1 MSSPNHDT
9 ARAITSEERTA
20 IAWFTDRELR
30 IQDCSVLG
38 GKRMA
43 RRTSAEGETSFAE
56 LSRLLGST
64 DPGGLIA
71 KAHQRA
77 LRGEVVSFEF
87 MWADACFRAYVVPRR
102 NGADQLSGCMGVA
115 HEVPRDKMT
124 HHYSRDGQKA
134 ASTGDELEV
143 YLHQEQVSEELLAS
157 EQRYC
162 RLLEAVTTYR
172 YSVDVKD
179 GTPVATYHSP
189 ACLSATGYAPE
200 EFASDPFLWINMV
213 HPDDRDAVREH
224 VATVLRKESIRP
236 LEHRIV
242 RKDGSVRW
250 IRDTIIRHV
259 DERGVL
265 TRYDGLIEDITDR
278 KRLERRLQRLLEFTP
293 DAMVVV
299 DRGGRIVFAN
309 AQTETAFGYS
319 RQELLGQNVEVLVPE
334 RIREKHT
341 AERTAYMTAPR
352 YRVMSER
359 ELAGRRKDGSEFP
372 VEINLSPIET
382 DEGTLVAAAVRDV
395 TARKHAEKSLQANL
409 RIQTVLNALLELSL
423 QPLTLEEQLTR
434 SLDLLFSVSWVE
446 IESRGAIFLVEGD
459 PQLLV
464 MKAHRGLPDE
474 LLATCGRLPFGQC
487 LCGQAAATRQV
498 VFASDVDEFHEIRY
512 QGMCRHGHYCVPI
525 LLQGEL
531 LGLLNLYLKHGHERN
546 ADEEGFLSAVANV
559 LAGIIRRQRAEESLR
574 QSEERFDLAVR
585 GSDAGIWDWDLLTN
599 HVYYSPRWK
608 SILGYDEDEI
618 ENEYREWEQRL
629 HPEDRDRALATIRDY
644 LEGTTAEYEL
654 EHRLRHKAGHYCWIL
669 ARGALVRDRHGKPY
683 RMVGSHFD
691 ITQRKQ
697 SEQKLRE
704 REAELLAAQRIQE
717 HLLPPRSLRAPG
729 FDITGEVFPAAFAA
743 GDFFDYLPLSDTLLG
758 IVVADVSGHGVGSAL
773 LTASASAHLRSISA
787 GLTDI
792 PRIVAHSNAIL
803 CRETE
808 GGHFIT
814 LLFACLDLHGRTLH
828 FVNAGHPYGYVLD
841 AAGDVKNVLES
852 NALPL
857 ALEPDTQFPL
867 LGPVPLD
874 TGDVVVLVTDG
885 ILEAMSPDERQFGKA
900 GVLATVRQHLWQP
913 SGEIVEALRCAVRD
927 FSQRDELFDDA
938 TAVIIRVEPPP
949 QAPGR
954 QPGGV

>member
-1 MSSPNHDT
+1 M
-9 ARAITSEERTA
+9 
-20 IAWFTDRELR
+20 
-30 IQDCSVLG
+30 QDCSVLG
-38 GKRMA
+38 GIRTA
-43 RRTSAEGETSFAE
+43 RGTCARKETLLTE
-56 LSRLLGST
+56 LSRLL
-64 DPGGLIA
+64 DPTEPSGLIA
-71 KAHQRA
+71 KAHLRA

-102 NGADQLSGCMGVA
+102 SGADQLMGCMGLA

-124 HHYSRDGQKA
+124 HHCSRDGQA
-134 ASTGDELEV
+134 ATGTANPLEV
-143 YLHQEQVSEELLAS
+143 YLHQEKVSEELLAS

-242 RKDGSVRW
+242 RKDGIVRW

-278 KRLERRLQRLLEFTP
+278 KRLERRLQRLLEFAP

-299 DRGGRIVFAN
+299 DREGRIVFAN

-319 RQELLGQNVEVLVPE
+319 RQELLGRNAEVLVPD
-334 RIREKHT
+334 RMREKHAARR
-341 AERTAYMTAPR
+341 AEYMAAPR
-352 YRVMSER
+352 NRMMSEG
-359 ELAGRRKDGSEFP
+359 ELVGRRKDGSEFP

-395 TARKHAEKSLQANL
+395 TAREYAQQTLQANL

-423 QPLTLEEQLTR
+423 QPMALEEQLAR
-434 SLDLLFSVSWVE
+434 GLDLLFSVPWME
-446 IESRGAIFLVEGD
+446 IESRGAIFLVEGE
-459 PQLLV
+459 PHLLV
-464 MKAHRGLPDE
+464 MKAQRGLPDE
-474 LLATCGRLPFGQC
+474 LVATCGRLPFGRC

-498 VFASDVDEFHEIRY
+498 VFSAHVDESHQISYR
-512 QGMCRHGHYCVPI
+512 GMCRHGHYCVPI
-525 LLQGEL
+525 MSQGEL
-531 LGLLNLYLKHGHERN
+531 LGVLNLYLKEGHERN
-546 ADEEGFLSAVANV
+546 ADEERFLTAVANV
-559 LAGIIRRQRAEESLR
+559 LAGLIRRQWAEESLR

-585 GSDAGIWDWDLLTN
+585 GSDAGIWDWDLQTDR
-599 HVYYSPRWK
+599 VYYSPRWK

-629 HPEDRDRALATIRDY
+629 HPEDRERALATIRDY
-644 LEGTTAEYEL
+644 LDGTTAEYEL

-717 HLLPPRSLRAPG
+717 RLLPPRSLRVPG
-729 FDITGEVFPAAFAA
+729 FDITGEVFAAAFAA
-743 GDFFDYLPLSDTLLG
+743 GDFFDYLPLSDKLLG

-792 PRIVAHSNAIL
+792 PRIMAHSNVIL

-814 LLFACLDLHGRTLH
+814 LLFACLDLRGRTLH
-828 FVNAGHPYGYVLD
+828 YVNAGHPYGYVLD

-852 NALPL
+852 NSLPL
-857 ALEPDTQFPL
+857 ALEPETQFPL

-885 ILEAMSPDERQFGKA
+885 ILEAMSPDDRQFGKA
-900 GVLATVRQHLWQP
+900 GVLETVRQHLRQP
-913 SGEIVEALRCAVRD
+913 SGEIVEALRHAVRI

-938 TAVIIRVEPPP
+938 TAVIIKVEPPP
-949 QAPGR
+949 QPPGR